1 MKKFAILAL
10 AAVVSLSMTAVFAS
24 TDDKPKDDKMED
36 SKPKGKKK
44 KKDVGPK

>member
-24 TDDKPKDDKMED
+24 TDDKPKDDKKEET
-36 SKPKGKKK
+36 KKTKKK
-44 KKDVGPK
+44 KKDEKK